1 MRRFGAL
8 LAAGLLAGTLA
19 ACGGPATQEMESA
32 QAFAMDTVMVL
43 TAGGGETGTALQTSQ
58 GELYRLDRELS
69 RTREDSAVSRLN
81 SAPAGTAE
89 DVGEGLYGLIAQA
102 LTFSAA
108 TDGAFDITLAP
119 VSSAWGFTED
129 AYRVP
134 GQEELDAL
142 LTHVG
147 ADHVHLEGGTS
158 VSLDQGTQ
166 IDLGAIAKGYAVEQ
180 VCRAA
185 PDGLL
190 LSVGGNVRATGPKPG
205 GENWVVG
212 IQAPGGESGAFLHT
226 LYVRDV
232 SVVTSGD
239 YQRYYTVGGVRYH
252 HIIDPTTC
260 RPAAYWRAV
269 TVLCADSGLAD
280 ALSTA
285 LFTLPQAEGQA
296 LLDRYGAEAMW
307 VDASGGEVFSPGFS
321 AYLRT

>member
-1 MRRFGAL
+1 MG
-8 LAAGLLAGTLA
+8 
-19 ACGGPATQEMESA
+19 C
-32 QAFAMDTVMVL
+32 
-43 TAGGGETGTALQTSQ
+43 
-58 GELYRLDRELS
+58 
-69 RTREDSAVSRLN
+69 
-81 SAPAGTAE
+81 
-89 DVGEGLYGLIAQA
+89 
-102 LTFSAA
+102 FSA
-108 TDGAFDITLAP
+108 
-119 VSSAWGFTED
+119 W
-129 AYRVP
+129 
-134 GQEELDAL
+134 
-142 LTHVG
+142 
-147 ADHVHLEGGTS
+147 
-158 VSLDQGTQ
+158 
-166 IDLGAIAKGYAVEQ
+166 
-180 VCRAA
+180 
-185 PDGLL
+185 
-190 LSVGGNVRATGPKPG
+190 GGNVRATGPKPG

-212 IQAPGGESGAFLHT
+212 IQAPDGESGAFLHT

-252 HIIDPTTC
+252 HIIDPATC